1 MEWVPAIISITGAVV
16 VWVNAALMA
25 FTGAGILDWV
35 LPDWWGM
42 PAEGLA
48 YAKPIEGTCYIA
60 IIPNWNARNGSA
72 ASMGDAVSVLESDE
86 AAAPG
91 SDLSVN
97 THGILVFEDGLAAA
111 SNESGPR

>member
-1 MEWVPAIISITGAVV
+1 MEWVPVIISIMGAVV

-25 FTGAGILDWV
+25 FTGGGILDWV
-35 LPDWWGM
+35 LPVWWGM

-60 IIPNWNARNGSA
+60 IIQNGNARNGSA
-72 ASMGDAVSVLESDE
+72 ASTGDAVSVLESDE

-91 SDLSVN
+91 SGLSVN
-97 THGILVFEDGLAAA
+97 TRGILVFEDGLAAA
-111 SNESGPR
+111 SSESGPR